1 MKDDVAEVVVDEDG
15 NIIESETIERVKPVL
30 EVLED
35 EGGEDDDDEDDDSE
49 VEEDSDDDSEADDS
63 DDEA

>member
-1 MKDDVAEVVVDEDG
+1 MKDDVAEVVIDEEG
-15 NIIESETIERVKPVL
+15 NIIETEAIERVKPVL

-35 EGGEDDDDEDDDSE
+35 EGVEEDDDDDDDE
-49 VEEDSDDDSEADDS
+49 VEEDSDDSEDDDDS